1 MLRCCYDIVWD
12 KEQELLK
19 QNKDIKE
26 NSLCQ
31 KKLKQAEVLARMLND
46 TAYVEFLSEHR
57 KRLY

>member
-1 MLRCCYDIVWD
+1 MP
-12 KEQELLK
+12 
-19 QNKDIKE
+19 
-26 NSLCQ
+26 

>member
-1 MLRCCYDIVWD
+1 MDQAKIGKFIGELR
-12 KEQELLK
+12 KE
-19 QNKDIKE
+19 
-26 NSLCQ
+26 